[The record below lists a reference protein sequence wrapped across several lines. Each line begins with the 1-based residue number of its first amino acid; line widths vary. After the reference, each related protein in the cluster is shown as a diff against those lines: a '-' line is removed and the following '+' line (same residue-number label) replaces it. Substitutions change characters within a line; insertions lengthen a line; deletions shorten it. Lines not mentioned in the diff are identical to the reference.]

1 MPSYPRFL
9 LTERRWLASGF
20 LLFGCSSFGQTFFV
34 SLFSADIRAE
44 HGLSHGAFGSLFMVA
59 TLAGALVLTQV
70 GRMVDLL
77 PARTVVLVTVPPLAL
92 GAAALASATHVAMLP
107 AALFALRLFGQGLMS
122 HTAFTLTGRW
132 FDRERGRATSVATLG
147 LNTGEA
153 VLPLLVV
160 GVVAVAGW
168 RETWWL
174 VAAGLLVL
182 VWPLAALTARE
193 RVPGTGPAAARAAR
207 AGGWTRREAL
217 RDPSFHLLLSVMA
230 APALIG
236 NTVFFHQAHLV
247 ESRGWGP
254 AVFASAFTV
263 YAALTVVCNLAGGFL
278 VDRFTA
284 LRLTPVFL
292 LPLAGG
298 LLVLA
303 AAQGPWSVFAF
314 MALYGVTNGL
324 SLGLFGTVWP
334 EVYGVRHLGS
344 IRSVVVAVLVFAS
357 AAGPGVAGLLIDA
370 AVPFPVQVAA
380 LGCYCLA
387 ASAVAVRVVRA
398 VRARERAPA
407 GDGVGAD
414 G

>member
-1 MPSYPRFL
+1 
-9 LTERRWLASGF
+9 
-20 LLFGCSSFGQTFFV
+20 
-34 SLFSADIRAE
+34 
-44 HGLSHGAFGSLFMVA
+44 
-59 TLAGALVLTQV
+59 
-70 GRMVDLL
+70 
-77 PARTVVLVTVPPLAL
+77 
-92 GAAALASATHVAMLP
+92 
-107 AALFALRLFGQGLMS
+107 
-122 HTAFTLTGRW
+122 
-132 FDRERGRATSVATLG
+132 
-147 LNTGEA
+147 
-153 VLPLLVV
+153 
-160 GVVAVAGW
+160 
-168 RETWWL
+168 
-174 VAAGLLVL
+174 
-182 VWPLAALTARE
+182 
-193 RVPGTGPAAARAAR
+193 
-207 AGGWTRREAL
+207 
-217 RDPSFHLLLSVMA
+217 
-230 APALIG
+230 
-236 NTVFFHQAHLV
+236 
-247 ESRGWGP
+247 
-254 AVFASAFTV
+254 
-263 YAALTVVCNLAGGFL
+263 VVCNLAGGFL

-370 AVPFPVQVAA
+370 AVPFAVQVAA